1 MASTTETK
9 LASPRPRA
17 SATTHRMSRAVST
30 RRRRRLSVDG
40 LGIVNG
46 RSVVVDQFRSSHAQH
61 TGRSQGRPEED
72 QQDHV
77 GLIRHARDP

>member
-1 MASTTETK
+1 
-9 LASPRPRA
+9 
-17 SATTHRMSRAVST
+17 MSRAVST

-61 TGRSQGRPEED
+61 TGRSCKAAQKKTSKTTWG
-72 QQDHV
+72 
-77 GLIRHARDP
+77 